1 MGDIMKPIIGMIA
14 RPDMASDDDKV
25 ICIWEKTR
33 RAVVK
38 KGGIPFL
45 IIPNQDVEY
54 DSIRP
59 REVPRMTEEEIN
71 DLKLMVD
78 MCDAILIPGG
88 YRWYEYDE
96 VIYNYALEKNMP
108 ILGICAG
115 MQMMCRIDNNKNNVA
130 LDTTVLNETEI
141 NHHQREVKYVH
152 KVELKNNTKLKAIIG
167 KEIIDVNSKH
177 NYHVENVSNLNISA
191 ISEDGLI
198 EAIEYG
204 DKDFVIGVQWHPETM
219 LDYDENAN
227 KLFDEFFDKAKVYKN
242 IKSK

>member
-1 MGDIMKPIIGMIA
+1 MKPIIGMIG
-14 RPDMASDDDKV
+14 RPDSASDDDKV

-33 RAVVK
+33 RAIVK

-54 DSIRP
+54 ESIKP
-59 REVPRMTEEEIN
+59 RDVPRMTNEEIS

-78 MCDAILIPGG
+78 MCDALLMPGG
-88 YRWYEYDE
+88 YKWYEFDE

-115 MQMMCRIDNNKNNVA
+115 MQMMCQIDNNKNGVEQN
-130 LDTTVLNETEI
+130 TIVLNETVT

-152 KVELKNNTKLKAIIG
+152 KVNIEDDTKLLDIIG
-167 KEIIDVNSKH
+167 QKNIDVNSKH
-177 NYHVENVSNLNISA
+177 NYHVQNISNMRISA
-191 ISEDGLI
+191 YSEDGLI
-198 EAIEYG
+198 EAVEYS

-219 LDYDENAN
+219 LEYDDFAN
-227 KLFDEFFDKAKVYKN
+227 KLFDEFISEANQYRLKR
-242 IKSK
+242 